1 MTGRQWPES
10 EKAWKQLA
18 ADILEAQQ
26 AEKRAFW
33 AAQMAQ
39 DAADFPEEPL
49 SPEEEETLF

>member
-1 MTGRQWPES
+1 MSRQWPES

-18 ADILEAQQ
+18 ADILEAQR
-26 AEKRAFW
+26 AERTAHW
-33 AAQMAQ
+33 AAQRNQ